1 MKLRFWGVRGS
12 FPVPGNSTARYGGNT
27 SCVEVRCADGSH
39 PDAPRLIL
47 DAGTGLRRLGKEMMQ
62 SEFAEGAGT
71 AHLLVSHTHWDHIQ
85 GLPFFAPLYQAGN
98 RFHVY
103 ARQRDDTHL
112 RTVFALQS
120 DNPYFPVPFEAAAA
134 DLEFAELSDD
144 ARFNIGPVQ
153 VRCTRLNHPW
163 IAIAFRLDYE
173 GASVA
178 YVTDTAPFRDILI
191 EQKFIRQPPKPGDP
205 LHPDDAAKLKSMRDG
220 VVRLCE
226 GAQLVIYDTQ
236 FTPTEYAQRPH
247 WGHSCPEDAIEIARD
262 AGAQALM
269 LFHHAPERTDDQLD
283 ELLARHRA
291 QQAAEG
297 GKLALFA
304 AYEGMEID
312 LTSSGLGEVLPAPST
327 PVRSGTAISSNPPRV
342 PISAEDGRERRGEGQ
357 SGGGSPSL
365 PPGPPQKVQL

>member
-1 MKLRFWGVRGS
+1 VTDRDDVFEVRFWGVRGS
-12 FPVPGNSTARYGGNT
+12 VATPGPSTVGVGGNT
-27 SCVEVRCADGSH
+27 SCVEVRCGDG
-39 PDAPRLIL
+39 PDSLRLIL

-62 SEFAEGAGT
+62 TEFGEGKGR

-98 RFHVY
+98 HFQVY

-120 DNPYFPVPFEAAAA
+120 DNPYFSVPFEAAAA
-134 DLEFAELSDD
+134 SVGFTELSDD
-144 ARFNIGPVQ
+144 AKFEIGPVK

-205 LHPDDAAKLKSMRDG
+205 LHPDDAAKLKAMRDG

-247 WGHSCPEDAIEIARD
+247 WGHSCAEDAIEIARE
-262 AGAQALM
+262 AGAESLM
-269 LFHHAPERTDDQLD
+269 LYHHAPERTDAQID
-283 ELLARHRA
+283 ELLAYHRGQM
-291 QQAAEG
+291 QQEGSRLDLHAA
-297 GKLALFA
+297 F
-304 AYEGMEID
+304 EGMEVD
-312 LTSSGLGEVLPAPST
+312 LSRHGMQVGSASSRSMGQGHRSSPDTSEGESW
-327 PVRSGTAISSNPPRV
+327 
-342 PISAEDGRERRGEGQ
+342 
-357 SGGGSPSL
+357 
-365 PPGPPQKVQL
+365 K

>member
-12 FPVPGNSTARYGGNT
+12 FPVPGSHTTRYGGNT
-27 SCVEVRCADGSH
+27 SCVEVRCADRSH

-62 SEFAEGAGT
+62 GEFGEGEGT

-85 GLPFFAPLYQAGN
+85 GLPFFAPLYQTGN

-112 RTVFALQS
+112 RTVFSLQS

-134 DLEFAELSDD
+134 DLEFTELSDD
-144 ARFNIGPVQ
+144 ARFSIGPVQ

-163 IAIAFRLDYE
+163 IAIAFRLDYD

-191 EQKFIRQPPKPGDP
+191 ERQFIRQPPKPGDP

-262 AGAQALM
+262 AGAKALM

-283 ELLARHRA
+283 DLLARHRA
-291 QQAAEG
+291 QQANEG
-297 GKLALFA
+297 SPLAIYA
-304 AYEGMEID
+304 AYEGMELD
-312 LTSSGLGEVLPAPST
+312 LTRSGLGEIMPAPMV
-327 PVRSGTAISSNPPRV
+327 PVRSGTTISSKPPRIV
-342 PISAEDGRERRGEGQ
+342 SAPEPSQELSVNEPSGPISDQ
-357 SGGGSPSL
+357 PPS
-365 PPGPPQKVQL
+365 KVTP